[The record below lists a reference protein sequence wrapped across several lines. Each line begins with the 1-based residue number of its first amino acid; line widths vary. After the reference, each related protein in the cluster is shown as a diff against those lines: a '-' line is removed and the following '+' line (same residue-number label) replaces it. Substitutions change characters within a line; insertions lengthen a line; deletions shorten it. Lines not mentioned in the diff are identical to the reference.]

1 MGIAYRLHGV
11 ESAPVFSKSE
21 YAYAQI
27 KQRILTDVLH
37 PGDRLSQEGIAAE
50 LGISTTPVREG
61 LKRLATEGFV
71 VLETHRDA
79 RVTELSYAEAR
90 SLYDVRSQL
99 DPVAA
104 RWAAERRTDADV
116 TAVEQTLA
124 ALAPLSGTATLESLD
139 AHRAFHRAVY
149 AAAQNAPLVAIL
161 DGLWDKTDRY
171 RQFTLAHRR
180 ATRTD
185 VARVRREHRALAAAV
200 VAGDGAAAEVVMREH
215 VAGSLGRRA
224 VEVLRPQDGPDPA

>member
-1 MGIAYRLHGV
+1 M
-11 ESAPVFSKSE
+11 FSKSE
-21 YAYAQI
+21 YAYVEI
-27 KQRILTDVLH
+27 KQRILTDVL
-37 PGDRLSQEGIAAE
+37 PAGQRLSQEGIARE

-61 LKRLATEGFV
+61 LKRLAAEGFV

-79 RVTELSYAEAR
+79 RVTELSLAEAT

-99 DPVAA
+99 DPAAA
-104 RWAAERRTDADV
+104 RWAAERRTGSDV
-116 TAVEQTLA
+116 AEVQR
-124 ALAPLSGTATLESLD
+124 ALAVLSPVSGTASAAASVEALH

-149 AAAQNAPLVAIL
+149 RASQNAPLVAIL

-185 VARVRREHRALAAAV
+185 VARVRREHRALADAV
-200 VAGDGAAAEVVMREH
+200 VAGDAATAESVMTDH
-215 VAGSLGRRA
+215 VAGSLGRQA
-224 VEVLRPQDGPDPA
+224 LEVLRPRE